1 MPGNFSNHEST
12 RFWRKRSAIGKPPS
26 STVTRPTAAG
36 NFFDWLSCEH
46 DAEASF
52 LLAGSDFPYLSH
64 VDPTPRRY
72 CASHPRVSLLAAQ
85 RKAVVTSDVSSAN
98 GDVPESTGLT
108 RSEKYAA
115 RNFFWA
121 GSGVRVSLAI
131 IACYKG

>member
-1 MPGNFSNHEST
+1 VRYRKST
-12 RFWRKRSAIGKPPS
+12 SDIILCLRITIAR
-26 STVTRPTAAG
+26 
-36 NFFDWLSCEH
+36 
-46 DAEASF
+46 F

-85 RKAVVTSDVSSAN
+85 RKAVVASDVSSAN
-98 GDVPESTGLT
+98 GDVPESIGLT

-121 GSGVRVSLAI
+121 
-131 IACYKG
+131 

>member
-12 RFWRKRSAIGKPPS
+12 RFWRKRSAILR
-26 STVTRPTAAG
+26 TR
-36 NFFDWLSCEH
+36 
-46 DAEASF
+46 AEASF

-85 RKAVVTSDVSSAN
+85 RKAVVASDVSSAN
-98 GDVPESTGLT
+98 GDVPESIGLT

-121 GSGVRVSLAI
+121 
-131 IACYKG
+131 

>member
-1 MPGNFSNHEST
+1 LRGTHASYQ
-12 RFWRKRSAIGKPPS
+12 
-26 STVTRPTAAG
+26 V
-36 NFFDWLSCEH
+36 LSCEH

-85 RKAVVTSDVSSAN
+85 RKAVVASDVSSAN
-98 GDVPESTGLT
+98 GDVPESIGLT

-121 GSGVRVSLAI
+121 
-131 IACYKG
+131 

>member
-12 RFWRKRSAIGKPPS
+12 RFWRKRSAIGKRSS

-52 LLAGSDFPYLSH
+52 LLAGSDFPYLSRI
-64 VDPTPRRY
+64 DPTPRR
-72 CASHPRVSLLAAQ
+72 HPRVSLLAAQ
-85 RKAVVTSDVSSAN
+85 RKAIVASDVSSPN
-98 GDVPESTGLT
+98 GDVLESIGLT

-121 GSGVRVSLAI
+121 
-131 IACYKG
+131 